1 MIQKDIQQTLLTA
14 QLTPSSAYQTKNKQL
29 QPVLDALWENKSL
42 RLNLQ
47 ELADLVHLTPTYL
60 SRLLKEEFG
69 IPFSQ
74 FYRQLK
80 SHGLNSFFWRQI
92 KQLPKSVKI

>member
-60 SRLLKEEFG
+60 SRLLKRSLVFPLVNF
-69 IPFSQ
+69 ID
-74 FYRQLK
+74 
-80 SHGLNSFFWRQI
+80 N
-92 KQLPKSVKI
+92 